1 MYTENFDFNSSN
13 RFLKLRCV
21 AQQFGSENKIN
32 APIQAANL
40 NEVQV
45 NVYTTRANLDKSA
58 IFNL

>member
-21 AQQFGSENKIN
+21 AQQFGSENKIHV
-32 APIQAANL
+32 PIQLGNL

-45 NVYTTRANLDKSA
+45 NINAIGANLDKDA
-58 IFNL
+58 IFQL

>member
-45 NVYTTRANLDKSA
+45 NVNTIEANLDKDDH
-58 IFNL
+58 FEL